1 VLGRA
6 MSITFSRSG
15 LETDVPT
22 PLHAVDT
29 CLLHPANTSAVMSE
43 KAAIRAQGH
52 LPPPYRSNWFDRVW
66 RPLNG
71 LCEAAIAHC
80 LAILNITYLLYRMLA
95 GALLCQW
102 RTSLTNSVFLPS
114 VATVASV
121 VSIVTTA
128 GYAWSTIEC
137 VDMAKGRPTAHK
149 SATPPG
155 VQYTIDVLLDAAFIL
170 GAFLNATALAVF
182 MPEWAASWPVSAVY
196 LFIFFSLNFLRFRN
210 HILWNAARAGYK
222 LHCAIR
228 HGVISMCARHFF
240 GSKC

>member
-1 VLGRA
+1 

-95 GALLCQW
+95 GALICQ
-102 RTSLTNSVFLPS
+102 
-114 VATVASV
+114 
-121 VSIVTTA
+121 
-128 GYAWSTIEC
+128 
-137 VDMAKGRPTAHK
+137 
-149 SATPPG
+149 
-155 VQYTIDVLLDAAFIL
+155 
-170 GAFLNATALAVF
+170 
-182 MPEWAASWPVSAVY
+182 
-196 LFIFFSLNFLRFRN
+196 
-210 HILWNAARAGYK
+210 
-222 LHCAIR
+222 
-228 HGVISMCARHFF
+228 
-240 GSKC
+240 